1 MYCATSIAPNVLANW
16 DGTKVTSAR
25 GMFLEYGWN
34 TNYGLIKDDAKVE
47 FPENYKFADNCI
59 CEYMFHQA
67 KCAVDLSGW
76 DASNIMNFKGMF
88 LSFGALNKSDK
99 YKITWAGEGKMFTPK
114 EGASFEGMF
123 EMVQI
128 QELDLSQ
135 LDINKASNLSYMFE
149 GYGQTI
155 ALSQQILQPF
165 AGKII

>member
-1 MYCATSIAPNVLANW
+1 MYCATSIAPNVLDNW
-16 DGTKVTSAR
+16 DGTKVDSAK

-34 TNYGLIKDDAKVE
+34 TNYALIKDDAKVV
-47 FPENYKFADNCI
+47 FPEGYKFADNCV

-76 DASNIMNFKGMF
+76 DASNIWDFKGMF
-88 LSFGALNKSDK
+88 LSYGSLNRQGT
-99 YKITWAGEGKMFTPK
+99 YEITWAKEGKMFTPK

-128 QELDLSQ
+128 QRLDLSQ

-155 ALSQQILQPF
+155 ALSKEILQPF
-165 AGKII
+165 AGVIR